1 MKEYVKMPI
10 KQGYAIP
17 KEFLP
22 IGTKIMV
29 RTLEG
34 DLYLTVQE
42 DTVIMIG
49 IRGEVY
55 PSTQTVFKKN
65 YKKVKGK
72 YDLDLEYSPTVRITS
87 TTETIDL
94 VPVAHLCVSTGGNH
108 ILARPLK
115 RRAKVFTKWLKNDY
129 LNGEIGD
136 YLAMKASDTDDVY
149 IIGKDLFKESYE
161 PVK

>member
-1 MKEYVKMPI
+1 
-10 KQGYAIP
+10 
-17 KEFLP
+17 
-22 IGTKIMV
+22 
-29 RTLEG
+29 
-34 DLYLTVQE
+34 E

-65 YKKVKGK
+65 YKKLKGK
-72 YDLDLEYSPTVRITS
+72 YDLKLEYSPTVRILSTS
-87 TTETIDL
+87 EIIDL
-94 VPVAHLCVSTGGNH
+94 IPVAKMCVSTGGNH

-136 YLAMKASDTDDVY
+136 YLAMKASDQDDVY

-161 PVK
+161 LVK